1 MPLLTIEEM
10 RDIAKQRGGLCLS
23 SEYMGNKVKLKWQ
36 CSDKHVWKAIPQ
48 SIKRGCWCPHCVG
61 NVKLTIAEMKDIAQK
76 RGGRCLSKEYIN
88 YRTKLI
94 WECAKGHQW
103 KASPDKVKQGTWCP
117 ICSKIK
123 RN

>member
-48 SIKRGCWCPHCVG
+48 SIKRSWF
-61 NVKLTIAEMKDIAQK
+61 
-76 RGGRCLSKEYIN
+76 
-88 YRTKLI
+88 
-94 WECAKGHQW
+94 
-103 KASPDKVKQGTWCP
+103 
-117 ICSKIK
+117 
-123 RN
+123 